1 MNEVKYDVFT
11 LGNHEF
17 DRGLDELSK
26 FLKNIT
32 APVVCANLKTNHTGM
47 NAVNIKPY
55 TILQPHNIGVI
66 GVITPDTKGTSSGG
80 V

>member
-1 MNEVKYDVFT
+1 
-11 LGNHEF
+11 
-17 DRGLDELSK
+17 
-26 FLKNIT
+26 
-32 APVVCANLKTNHTGM
+32 M

-80 V
+80 E